1 RAYQPSTNVAMNQM
15 GRRLKGMVRVCF
27 QYSRC
32 LSARCTRPSRWA
44 VLLGRRARVALR
56 RSFAM
61 FFASL
66 AQGCHRILSAGCCI
80 AIRAWRWHETVR
92 WSDEALRILITED
105 DAALGEALRHSL
117 SHNGYAVD
125 WIRNGALADEA
136 LRTDVFDLL
145 ILDLGLPQ
153 LDGYAIL
160 KRLRK
165 HDGRIPVLILSG
177 RESAGDKVQG

>member
-1 RAYQPSTNVAMNQM
+1 AMNQM
-15 GRRLKGMVRVCF
+15 ESRMKVMVRFFF

-32 LSARCTRPSRWA
+32 LSVSCIRPSRLV
-44 VLLGRRARVALR
+44 VLLGRRAQVALR
-56 RSFAM
+56 RSFVI
-61 FFASL
+61 FFANL
-66 AQGCHRILSAGCCI
+66 AQDSYKILSAGCCI
-80 AIRAWRWHETVR
+80 AIRAWRWYETVR

-125 WIRNGALADEA
+125 WIQNGALADEA